1 MLFYCKVSRLCG
13 LLSCTKFF
21 STSGL
26 AECSP
31 CSDALRV
38 CCRTLRT
45 RAKRSTQSSVKH
57 AENIIKHEL
66 AKANL
71 DTERIYDI
79 HKAII
84 NELYRNL
91 KAERIFGRSMQ
102 ALLKADR
109 EVSVE
114 KEARLLEKEA
124 RLMDKEARLQL
135 SKEVRPY

>member
-1 MLFYCKVSRLCG
+1 M
-13 LLSCTKFF
+13 
-21 STSGL
+21 
-26 AECSP
+26 
-31 CSDALRV
+31 
-38 CCRTLRT
+38 
-45 RAKRSTQSSVKH
+45 
-57 AENIIKHEL
+57 
-66 AKANL
+66 

-124 RLMDKEARLQL
+124 RLMDKEARLLDKEARLQL